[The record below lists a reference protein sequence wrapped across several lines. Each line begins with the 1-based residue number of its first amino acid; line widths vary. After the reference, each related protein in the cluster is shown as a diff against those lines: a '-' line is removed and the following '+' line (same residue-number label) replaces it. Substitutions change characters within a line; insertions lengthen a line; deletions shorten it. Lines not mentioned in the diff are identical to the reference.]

1 MKPSVP
7 PLIAFHPGEGTIL
20 AHPTASSTVNFLWSS
35 GPVLL
40 RLPLSGFA
48 SSLWAA
54 FLVVRHLSHCQCL
67 FLQTLIC
74 PQDFNLCVKYL
85 WHQLCPGSSN
95 QNKLHSSCLF
105 LSSCYVA
112 VSLLYLGASLFVKFC
127 S

>member
-20 AHPTASSTVNFLWSS
+20 ASILSVNFLWSS
-35 GPVLL
+35 GPILP
-40 RLPLSGFA
+40 RLPLDGFA

-54 FLVVRHLSHCQCL
+54 FLFVRHLSHCRCL

-74 PQDFNLCVKYL
+74 PQDFDLCVKYL
-85 WHQLCPGSSN
+85 WHQLCLGSSG

-105 LSSCYVA
+105 PRAMLQFPCYIWELVFLLSSVPRYRD
-112 VSLLYLGASLFVKFC
+112 
-127 S
+127 